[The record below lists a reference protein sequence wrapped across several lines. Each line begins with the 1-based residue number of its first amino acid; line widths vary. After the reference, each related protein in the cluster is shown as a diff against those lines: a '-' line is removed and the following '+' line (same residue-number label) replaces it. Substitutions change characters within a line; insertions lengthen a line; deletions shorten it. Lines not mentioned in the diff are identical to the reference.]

1 MPWQAP
7 PVFVLGGLDDRFIR
21 PDAVRGTATYYGAT
35 PHLVPQL
42 AHALML
48 DPHWK
53 DAAQPLLDWILR
65 LQP

>member
-1 MPWQAP
+1 
-7 PVFVLGGLDDRFIR
+7 
-21 PDAVRGTATYYGAT
+21 VRGTATYYGTT

-48 DPHWK
+48 DRHWQ

-65 LQP
+65 LPA